1 MKIISIVFNE
11 FNFTN
16 LKRSMTIGL
25 TTKNKM
31 SFVDE
36 TLDKPEVGDES
47 FRTWSR
53 CNSMVIGWIITTLNP

>member
-47 FRTWSR
+47 FRT
-53 CNSMVIGWIITTLNP
+53 